1 MSNVLEMLAYWKNK
15 TQSPRWRFLR
25 SNEAASKRLSPDR
38 TTLVPDRKR
47 PAPITC
53 GNLKTM
59 CLGKKRWADS
69 RAVSEAG
76 FKKHCWTPFLN

>member
-47 PAPITC
+47 PTPITC

-59 CLGKKRWADS
+59 CLEKKGGRT
-69 RAVSEAG
+69 RA
-76 FKKHCWTPFLN
+76 PFLKPVSRSTVGRRL